1 MAPSKKRKKD
11 IAKDDSD
18 ESEDTLEDREKEEDE
33 EYLELDEAMDDEE
46 APGTG
51 YVVKK
56 KPELPAATSK
66 ALELRKERKSKM
78 GKFRRQEWFRYKRL
92 GTKWRRPRGL
102 HSKMRRKL
110 KYRPKMPSAGYGSPK
125 EAKHLLPSGFREV
138 MVFNPRDVETIE
150 PTREAARIGHTVGS
164 RKRTEILKKAHD
176 LGVRV
181 LNPGGV

>member
-1 MAPSKKRKKD
+1 MAPSKKKKKD
-11 IAKDDSD
+11 IAKKDSD
-18 ESEDTLEDREKEEDE
+18 EPEETAPEMEEEDE
-33 EYLELDEAMDDEE
+33 EYLELDEDMDEE
-46 APGTG
+46 GESGIG

-56 KPELPAATSK
+56 KPELPVSTSK
-66 ALELRKERKSKM
+66 ALKLRKERKSKK

-92 GTKWRRPRGL
+92 GTKWRKPRGL

-125 EAKHLLPSGFREV
+125 EAKHLHPSGFREV

-150 PTREAARIGHTVGS
+150 PGLEAARIGHTVGS
-164 RKRTEILKKAHD
+164 RKRKDILKKAHE